1 MSDSPEW
8 FNFFVR
14 LFLRGF
20 GDVVRGFDDDVVRD
34 IAGGGDN
41 VVRDF
46 DNSFVRDLDDDFVG
60 RSFGGGDCVRDLDTD
75 FVERDFGGWGNDFV
89 RGFDDNDDVGWGF
102 DGASVVLDIV
112 AGDDDVIFISIES
125 FPSAFPLE

>member
-1 MSDSPEW
+1 M
-8 FNFFVR
+8 R

-46 DNSFVRDLDDDFVG
+46 DNSFARDLDDDFVG
-60 RSFGGGDCVRDLDTD
+60 RSFGGGDCVRDLDDD
-75 FVERDFGGWGNDFV
+75 FVARDFGGWGNEFA
-89 RGFDDNDDVGWGF
+89 RGFDDNDG
-102 DGASVVLDIV
+102 V
-112 AGDDDVIFISIES
+112 A
-125 FPSAFPLE
+125 